1 MLILSNI
8 FFEVNTT
15 IFVNKNV
22 LANKYISVCIV
33 TFYCPNEVLYL
44 YIFNLQKELCISQIN
59 IFTENK
65 YIFIANTFCIVNKYI
80 SIDNAYFVARKCIFY
95 ISNKYL
101 LVNKYILLAI
111 NI

>member
-44 YIFNLQKELCISQIN
+44 YIFNLQKELCISQ
-59 IFTENK
+59 
-65 YIFIANTFCIVNKYI
+65 
-80 SIDNAYFVARKCIFY
+80 
-95 ISNKYL
+95 
-101 LVNKYILLAI
+101 
-111 NI
+111 